1 MVMAE
6 TPVHG
11 ANKFDFVKRTAIV
24 TGGSQGIGFG
34 VVERLLLSGANVSI
48 WAVNRER
55 LSQAAAKLAGG
66 HRVQTV
72 AVDIG
77 DLAAVEAATSVVL
90 ETYGQIDVL
99 INNAGVAGPNM
110 KMWEFPPD
118 AFARMMHVNV
128 NGTFYCCRAVVPHM
142 IARNYGRI
150 VNVSSVAG
158 KEGNPNDGAYS
169 SSKAA
174 QIALTKSLAK
184 ELASYEISVNCVTPA
199 LTQTALAMTLSD
211 EQRKYILSKVPRGRM
226 LKIEEAASL
235 ICWVASEENSF
246 TTGAT
251 FDLSGGRATY

>member
-1 MVMAE
+1 M
-6 TPVHG
+6 PS
-11 ANKFDFVKRTAIV
+11 NKGNKLDFAGRTAIV

-34 VVERLLLSGANVSI
+34 VAERLLASGANVSI
-48 WAVNRER
+48 WAVNQDR
-55 LSQAAAKLAGG
+55 LMRAAAILGG
-66 HRVQTV
+66 GDCLQTV
-72 AVDIG
+72 AAHIG
-77 DLAAVEAATSVVL
+77 DLGSVEAATRTVL
-90 ETYGQIDVL
+90 HSYGQIDVL
-99 INNAGVAGPNM
+99 INNASIAGPNV

-118 AFARMMHVNV
+118 MFARMMHVNLE
-128 NGTFYCCRAVVPHM
+128 GTFYCCRAVVPHM

-150 VNVSSVAG
+150 VTISSISG

-169 SSKAA
+169 ASKAA

-184 ELASYEISVNCVTPA
+184 ELAAFDISVNCVTPS
-199 LTQTALAMTLSD
+199 LTETTLGMSLSA
-211 EQRKYILSKVPRGRM
+211 EQRKYILDRVPRGRM